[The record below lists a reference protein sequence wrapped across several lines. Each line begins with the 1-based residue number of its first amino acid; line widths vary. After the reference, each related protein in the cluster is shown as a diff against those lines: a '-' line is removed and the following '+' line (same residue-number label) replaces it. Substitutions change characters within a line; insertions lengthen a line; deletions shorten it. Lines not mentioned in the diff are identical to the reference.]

1 MIVAGDVA
9 YLATDDHV
17 IALDRQTKGAG
28 AERWKTACPCHD
40 ALVLADGVLFA
51 GGTDQ
56 VVAIDAAS
64 GKVLWSGKVDGKAKG
79 LAAAAGRLLVSTD
92 TGMIYSFGPEGSP
105 QHGTVTEPVNEQ
117 PYAGSPHDAMFKAAA
132 EAIVRETGA
141 LRGYCLVL
149 GCETGQLALEL
160 AKRTDLTIY
169 AVSPD
174 AEKVAAAK
182 KTLDA
187 AGVYGSR
194 VSVQQWPL
202 DNVPYSDYFA
212 NLIVSETAMLTGE
225 LPPAGEALRMLK
237 PIGGSLMVGQPAG
250 PPADKPLSAE
260 QLQAWL
266 AQGKLDGGRMI
277 EKDGRWA
284 VFTRGPLPGAGSWTH
299 QYADAGN
306 TACGDDTIVKAPLGV
321 LWFGRPGPS
330 RMVNRHLRSVSPLS
344 MDGRLFVQGENVIMA
359 HDAYN
364 GMELWQR
371 ELPGAS
377 GPNPRD
383 MHRGSN
389 LALGPAGL
397 FVAVGDHCLR
407 LDPATGKTLSTYALP
422 PSPDGVSYRWGYVA
436 CVGDTLYGSHTAN
449 TFDSNTLFALD
460 VNTGKPRWV
469 YQGSKM
475 PHNTIAISDGRVFLV
490 SSTANDQERNEVIA
504 EQRQRIKE
512 LPEYMRPGAEK
523 VLAQADVRTVVALD
537 ANTGQVAWQRPA
549 DLSRK
554 PGKSVSG
561 SEDQAAMVHNGVL
574 VLFGVY
580 LDGHHWKQFFAGEFD
595 SRRITALDAAD
606 GKLLWENRIGFR
618 VRPVIVGD
626 TLHAEPWAFD
636 LRTGKQK
643 MRVNPVTGQEEP
655 WQFARPGHHCG
666 CPCAAP
672 NALFFRSWYLGYYD
686 LEGDYGTEHFAGQR
700 PGCWINFVPA
710 GGLLL
715 VPEASA
721 GCLCAFPTVCSIAFQ
736 PVEKEKAW
744 AMYSTPGPMTPV
756 RRLGVNLGVPGDR
769 KDAAGNLWL
778 GYPRP
783 TGSLVLKFNL
793 DAAFYPGGR
802 FVQENSNFT
811 EVTQTDDPWL
821 FASAA
826 DGLSKLAVPVL
837 GPGRRLGDLPG
848 PVGLRR
854 AGGRP
859 ARPARLRHPAARQ
872 AGRGRL

>member
-1 MIVAGDVA
+1 
-9 YLATDDHV
+9 
-17 IALDRQTKGAG
+17 
-28 AERWKTACPCHD
+28 
-40 ALVLADGVLFA
+40 
-51 GGTDQ
+51 
-56 VVAIDAAS
+56 
-64 GKVLWSGKVDGKAKG
+64 
-79 LAAAAGRLLVSTD
+79 
-92 TGMIYSFGPEGSP
+92 
-105 QHGTVTEPVNEQ
+105 
-117 PYAGSPHDAMFKAAA
+117 
-132 EAIVRETGA
+132 
-141 LRGYCLVL
+141 
-149 GCETGQLALEL
+149 
-160 AKRTDLTIY
+160 
-169 AVSPD
+169 
-174 AEKVAAAK
+174 
-182 KTLDA
+182 
-187 AGVYGSR
+187 
-194 VSVQQWPL
+194 
-202 DNVPYSDYFA
+202 
-212 NLIVSETAMLTGE
+212 
-225 LPPAGEALRMLK
+225 
-237 PIGGSLMVGQPAG
+237 
-250 PPADKPLSAE
+250 
-260 QLQAWL
+260 
-266 AQGKLDGGRMI
+266 
-277 EKDGRWA
+277 
-284 VFTRGPLPGAGSWTH
+284 
-299 QYADAGN
+299 
-306 TACGDDTIVKAPLGV
+306 
-321 LWFGRPGPS
+321 
-330 RMVNRHLRSVSPLS
+330 
-344 MDGRLFVQGENVIMA
+344 
-359 HDAYN
+359 
-364 GMELWQR
+364 
-371 ELPGAS
+371 
-377 GPNPRD
+377 

-436 CVGDTLYGSHTAN
+436 CVGDTLFGSHTAN

-490 SSTANDQERNEVIA
+490 SNTANDQERNEVIA

-769 KDAAGNLWL
+769 KDAEGNLWL

-783 TGSLVLKFNL
+783 AGSLVLKFNL

-826 DGLSKLAVPVL
+826 DGLSKLTVPVL
-837 GPGRRLGDLPG
+837 GPADGSAAYRVRLAFAAPEGDQPGRRVFDIRLQGKPVAADYDIVREAGGVNRAVFAAFDGVVVDGDLVIELVAKQPNPTSDQWPRLSGVEIVRQQVLSLGCAISSFVLSTADATKPGSVELANLRDAPFSGKLALAAPNGFEVSPKAIDVKLAPGQRTTVPIQAALVGDVAAGNYAIAAELLRDDGTVELKRAARIEHLGRRNRVVVPATEDAHVIQRYPDRNQGSAGVVLLDGGDKKTGDGDHAQVYLKFPIDVPGNTRSVKLRLYNAGNPTRDSGRVCLVGEPWSENALTYANRSKPGAELAKIG
-848 PVGLRR
+848 PVAENQVVEIPLRIDL
-854 AGGRP
+854 AGKRELSLMLDAADCDGVDYLTRESGKP
-859 ARPARLRHPAARQ
+859 AELIIEYEPKD
-872 AGRGRL
+872 